1 MRFIF
6 RLSPKVGIVSLFDFL
21 LGVASFGLNEPKF
34 CVEVSLG
41 EFVVSKAN
49 LLAEST
55 FSTTLLVPS
64 GFIDRRFDTTPD
76 LSFQNTK
83 L

>member
-1 MRFIF
+1 MF
-6 RLSPKVGIVSLFDFL
+6 
-21 LGVASFGLNEPKF
+21 GVASFGLNAPEF

-55 FSTTLLVPS
+55 FSTALLVPS
-64 GFIDRRFDTTPD
+64 GFIDRRFETAPD
-76 LSFQNTK
+76 LSFSKHKTLVLAK
-83 L
+83 LK